1 MHIDPLTPIERARVP
16 VLFIF
21 GGNDPWIPVAAS
33 LERVRTLAKTRANVR
48 YAVIAG
54 ASHEMMLVKRPSME
68 TDPKSLAGYV
78 PNAPAYF
85 TLLASWLTL
94 TLHLDA
100 PPH

>member
-1 MHIDPLTPIERARVP
+1 MHIDPLAPVEHIKVP

-33 LERVRTLAKTRANVR
+33 LVRVRALAKAHANVR

-54 ASHEMMLVKRPSME
+54 ASHEMMLVKRPSMA
-68 TDPKSLAGYV
+68 TDPKSLAGYA

-85 TLLASWLTL
+85 TLLASWLTRNTGAGRGL
-94 TLHLDA
+94 
-100 PPH
+100 